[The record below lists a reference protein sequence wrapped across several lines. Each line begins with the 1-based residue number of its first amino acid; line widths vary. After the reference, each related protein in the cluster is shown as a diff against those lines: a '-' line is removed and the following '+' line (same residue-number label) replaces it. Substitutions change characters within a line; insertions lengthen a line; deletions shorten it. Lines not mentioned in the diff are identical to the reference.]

1 MVQLGIAD
9 HASVKD
15 RDQGYDDQPQPIK
28 FCMVGLFA
36 DAYYNERVKQMYKSG
51 YLTEPDADRQLTAAE
66 DNLFGAVVRN
76 YCHVGY
82 EYCSP
87 FENGAGPTYDL
98 RPRSHNFRIIYLTK
112 ALIITSLGFCA
123 LCILQRLGCW
133 TYSSWC
139 IFNSL
144 F

>member
-1 MVQLGIAD
+1 MQANRPTVNPQESDGLVNLHVGTRPVVIKSTAPCDGGRLTLRYMVQLGIAD
-9 HASVKD
+9 HAGVKD
-15 RDQGYDDQPQPIK
+15 RDQGYDVQPQPIK

-87 FENGAGPTYDL
+87 FENG
-98 RPRSHNFRIIYLTK
+98 
-112 ALIITSLGFCA
+112 
-123 LCILQRLGCW
+123 
-133 TYSSWC
+133 
-139 IFNSL
+139 
-144 F
+144 